1 MGKTFIYKVNF
12 TCNGIERELA
22 YETIDLVRIHLQ
34 HGWKLPF
41 DETKVIKSDDNGI
54 IYNHDGIIVEQ
65 IGFLRESGK

>member
-1 MGKTFIYKVNF
+1 MAKTFIYKVNF
-12 TCNGIERELA
+12 TYNGIERELA
-22 YETIDLVRIHLQ
+22 YESVDLVRIHLQ

-65 IGFLRESGK
+65 IGFVRENK